1 MSTHK
6 QKYIH
11 LWLVA
16 ALLTLMLAACG
27 TTRHVGDDEFLLD
40 HMRIEIC
47 DSSGIKPKELTNYVR
62 QKPNSRTLGIAPMR
76 LHTYS
81 LSGKDSTKWYNRW
94 LQNLGEPPVIYSQ
107 HLTEVSR
114 RQLSLALINRGY
126 MNAQVTID
134 TIRPKAKKIDVTYRV
149 IPGTPHRIASITKV
163 YSDPIVGAI
172 IEADTLETFVK
183 PGTTLDR
190 NILDSERARIASKL
204 QSLGYYAFVKD
215 MITFRADTVSGNK
228 NVNLTMNI
236 SGDDHRQYMV
246 QRVIFQPSYS
256 PELTAEEAASLDT
269 IAFGDIYIITDP
281 DDQWKY
287 ISPKTLADANRITPK
302 SPYNSREINSTYEAL
317 GRLGIIRSS
326 SIHLTPT
333 GEYTM
338 DAIVRLTRN
347 PLQGISVELE
357 GTNSEGDLGAGIGF
371 TYQHRNIFH
380 GSELLTIKGRGS
392 YESISGDLEGLINN
406 HYTEGSAEV
415 ALTFP
420 KFMAPFL
427 SKSYRRNILASTEFS
442 ISGNYQERPEYTR
455 VIAGA
460 GWRYKWN
467 NRRNNNR
474 RIFDLVDINYV
485 FLPRST
491 INFLEEIGAGNP
503 LLRYSYEDHLIMRM
517 GYSTFL
523 TNKTTTAPIPGVTQQ
538 QHDLIWTFRGSAEIA
553 GNLLYGISNA
563 IGQKKSDGAYKIFGT
578 AYSQYAKAEADY
590 MIAKRLSERLTL
602 AFHAGAGIAVPY
614 GNSSMVPFEKRFY
627 SGGANSVRGWG
638 VRTLGPG
645 RYDARND
652 VNDFIR
658 QCGDIRLD
666 LNVELRMKLFW
677 VLEGAAFIDAGN
689 VWTIRNYET
698 QPGGQFRFKSFY
710 KELGWAYGLGLRLDF
725 TYFVLRFDLGMKAY
739 NPAMNQ
745 EPWPLIHPK
754 WSRDATFHF
763 SVGYPF

>member
-1 MSTHK
+1 
-6 QKYIH
+6 
-11 LWLVA
+11 
-16 ALLTLMLAACG
+16 
-27 TTRHVGDDEFLLD
+27 
-40 HMRIEIC
+40 
-47 DSSGIKPKELTNYVR
+47 
-62 QKPNSRTLGIAPMR
+62 
-76 LHTYS
+76 
-81 LSGKDSTKWYNRW
+81 
-94 LQNLGEPPVIYSQ
+94 
-107 HLTEVSR
+107 
-114 RQLSLALINRGY
+114 
-126 MNAQVTID
+126 
-134 TIRPKAKKIDVTYRV
+134 
-149 IPGTPHRIASITKV
+149 
-163 YSDPIVGAI
+163 
-172 IEADTLETFVK
+172 
-183 PGTTLDR
+183 
-190 NILDSERARIASKL
+190 
-204 QSLGYYAFVKD
+204 
-215 MITFRADTVSGNK
+215 
-228 NVNLTMNI
+228 
-236 SGDDHRQYMV
+236 
-246 QRVIFQPSYS
+246 
-256 PELTAEEAASLDT
+256 
-269 IAFGDIYIITDP
+269 
-281 DDQWKY
+281 
-287 ISPKTLADANRITPK
+287 
-302 SPYNSREINSTYEAL
+302 
-317 GRLGIIRSS
+317 
-326 SIHLTPT
+326 
-333 GEYTM
+333 
-338 DAIVRLTRN
+338 
-347 PLQGISVELE
+347 
-357 GTNSEGDLGAGIGF
+357 
-371 TYQHRNIFH
+371 
-380 GSELLTIKGRGS
+380 
-392 YESISGDLEGLINN
+392 
-406 HYTEGSAEV
+406 
-415 ALTFP
+415 
-420 KFMAPFL
+420 
-427 SKSYRRNILASTEFS
+427 
-442 ISGNYQERPEYTR
+442 
-455 VIAGA
+455 
-460 GWRYKWN
+460 
-467 NRRNNNR
+467 
-474 RIFDLVDINYV
+474 
-485 FLPRST
+485 
-491 INFLEEIGAGNP
+491 
-503 LLRYSYEDHLIMRM
+503 MRM

-538 QHDLIWTFRGSAEIA
+538 QRDLIWTFRGSAEIA